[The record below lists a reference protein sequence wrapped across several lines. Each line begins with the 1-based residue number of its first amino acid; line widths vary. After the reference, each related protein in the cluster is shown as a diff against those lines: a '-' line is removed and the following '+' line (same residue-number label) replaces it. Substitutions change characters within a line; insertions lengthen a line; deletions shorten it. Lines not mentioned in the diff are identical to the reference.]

1 MHVNIDTDAIGA
13 TLAAL
18 LNGRHVGDGV
28 VEFGDTSLTHPRAA
42 YGEIVA
48 VVDPDTGS
56 VVVSILWRDD
66 DGNMVTIYDLTEDV
80 PHTDT
85 DAIVRAVSEA
95 R

>member
-1 MHVNIDTDAIGA
+1 MTIDTDAIGA

-18 LNGRHVGDGV
+18 LNGRHVGDGI
-28 VEFGDTSLTHPRAA
+28 VECGDTSLTHPRAT
-42 YGEIVA
+42 YGDIVV

-56 VVVSILWRDD
+56 VVVSILWRND
-66 DGNMVTIYDLTEDV
+66 DGDMITAYDLTEDV

-85 DAIVRAVSEA
+85 DAIVRAVSDA

>member
-1 MHVNIDTDAIGA
+1 MTIDTDAIGA
-13 TLAAL
+13 TLAAR

-28 VEFGDTSLTHPRAA
+28 VECGDTSLTHPRAT

-48 VVDPDTGS
+48 VVDSDTGA
-56 VVVSILWRDD
+56 VTVSILWRDD
-66 DGNMVTIYDLTEDV
+66 DGEMITAYDLTEDI